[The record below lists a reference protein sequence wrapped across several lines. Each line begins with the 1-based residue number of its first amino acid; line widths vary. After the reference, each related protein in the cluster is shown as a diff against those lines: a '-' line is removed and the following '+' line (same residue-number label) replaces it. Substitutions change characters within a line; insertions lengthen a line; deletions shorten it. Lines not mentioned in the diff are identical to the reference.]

1 MVVNLDKGRFF
12 EPSRKYWEELE
23 GMRIRCRAALADHQE
38 PTTYWTLGDPNP
50 PPPPARQSGMRPTA
64 ADWANW
70 PLVRGV
76 WDPNVHGWPP
86 AGVRLSDAWVYLAL
100 KYLIMEI
107 RVNSWWADFNRDG
120 NIRVN
125 RVPMGDAMMVAGHG
139 LVSYPVY
146 QGWYVLC
153 GGAARVHLTWIVGPA
168 GRHSGFPTKSLLYGL
183 VFPVKGSSHVLVEH
197 LQTHRA
203 VQNAGGGARIRCV
216 EQWVSCRND
225 PVIQYYRSPPD
236 AERRDI
242 SYRLECLDNMQPW
255 TYCSGWTGSD
265 PLELRQGCWPDPSGQ
280 S

>member
-1 MVVNLDKGRFF
+1 MVVDLDKGRFF

-23 GMRIRCRAALADHQE
+23 GMRIRCRAVLADHQE

-50 PPPPARQSGMRPTA
+50 PPPPARQSGMIPTA

-100 KYLIMEI
+100 KYLKRDI
-107 RVNSWWADFNRDG
+107 RINSYWADFNRDG
-120 NIRVN
+120 IIRSN

-146 QGWYVLC
+146 QEC
-153 GGAARVHLTWIVGPA
+153 
-168 GRHSGFPTKSLLYGL
+168 F
-183 VFPVKGSSHVLVEH
+183 HVLVEH
-197 LQTHRA
+197 LQSHRA
-203 VQNAGGGARIRCV
+203 VQNAGGGARTRCV

-236 AERRDI
+236 AERQDV

-255 TYCSGWTGSD
+255 TYCSGWAGSD
-265 PLELRQGCWPDPSGQ
+265 PLELRNGCWPDPSGQ